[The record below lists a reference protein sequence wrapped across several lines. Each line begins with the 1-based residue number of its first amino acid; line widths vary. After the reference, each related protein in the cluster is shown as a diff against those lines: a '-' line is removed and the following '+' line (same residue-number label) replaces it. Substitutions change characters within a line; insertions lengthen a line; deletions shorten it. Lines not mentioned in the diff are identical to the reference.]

1 MYEWRVEY
9 SNTETKG
16 TRISCEMFIAE
27 VYAEDEGEVREIMA
41 EEEPGMKID
50 KITRGEYIP
59 D

>member
-1 MYEWRVEY
+1 
-9 SNTETKG
+9 
-16 TRISCEMFIAE
+16 MFIAE